1 MDRFPGGLRQEADP
15 IYPSLRVAKEGLDM
29 FLPQEDPLQGALSFS
44 TVLSLPY
51 VIDEL
56 VPKLAAAVDGGP
68 GTN

>member
-1 MDRFPGGLRQEADP
+1 
-15 IYPSLRVAKEGLDM
+15 M